1 MRVNQKKE
9 TAMPTIPPIPASHLR
24 IRRAY
29 VPPTAEDGARILI
42 DRLWPRGVKKEA
54 LALHSWQR
62 ELAPSTA
69 LRQWFGHDPAKW
81 EAFRQRYRA
90 ELAQQETALAALW
103 ALARAEVVTLV
114 YAAHDEAHNNAVVVR
129 EVLLER

>member
-1 MRVNQKKE
+1 MSQK
-9 TAMPTIPPIPASHLR
+9 IPATR
-24 IRRAY
+24 IRVQRAY
-29 VPPTAEDGARILI
+29 QPPSPDDGARILVE
-42 DRLWPRGVKKEA
+42 RLWPRGVRKQA
-54 LALHSWQR
+54 LALTAWDKA
-62 ELAPSTA
+62 LAPSTA
-69 LRQWFGHDPAKW
+69 LRQWFGHDPARW